1 MTPTLPLN
9 CRTSARPAGS
19 FRKSTPIA
27 VRPKGGLAAGYG
39 PTQPRRSS
47 PSTTLLGA
55 NPPRYEPGINRAY
68 QDLANHYGCVVLPA
82 RVMKLRDRAKVEV
95 PVQIVQRFVLT
106 KLCHHRFFSP
116 AELNAA
122 TRLRNT
128 SAATPSCKPNPAIF
142 RAR

>member
-1 MTPTLPLN
+1 M
-9 CRTSARPAGS
+9 
-19 FRKSTPIA
+19 
-27 VRPKGGLAAGYG
+27 AAPG

-47 PSTTLLGA
+47 PSTTASGGKPAALRA
-55 NPPRYEPGINRAY
+55 AY

-82 RVMKLRDRAKVEV
+82 RVVKLRDRAKVEV

-106 KLCHHRFFSP
+106 KLRHHRFFPP

-128 SAATPSCKPNPAIF
+128 SAATPPCKPNPAIF